1 MLFRKTINKLS
12 LLIVIM
18 LFFSCSDSNIYYDAD
33 WKNTTKENAV
43 YYRKSYRVAK
53 GIWPIN
59 DYYISGEKQFKGQA
73 IDSIATILEGD
84 ATWYFKTGKVQ
95 SKLRFKNGEI
105 IGEYIVKNNA
115 IGSEKTGWNEEDLV
129 YSELYSAAN
138 VANAS
143 DGRSTNTY
151 EHYYTNTSLIASQ
164 HTSNVGYANKHSF
177 TLYFNKVGDTIG
189 RLYYNEKS
197 DKWNGK
203 EVVFY
208 EFEQRGRNDFNSVKV
223 IHTYDKGQITHTE
236 YYNKQEKLVAQ
247 ILLKDNKAFDGTTF
261 KEVCGFQKI
270 KHFKNG
276 SLQKEITFKEGKQIA
291 ELDFVNELPYNGT
304 LHKCSGFTT
313 YADGKQHGLTLEY
326 FDDNGTIETKF
337 NYNNGYKHGNYVIYE
352 SPSVVLEKGS
362 YKNGVQTKTVIYYH
376 NGNFSADEPDNH
388 YSLKA
393 NVKSKNGKPYIT
405 KFEQFN
411 TKNNELL
418 KTFEFEKN
426 DTDQFNYLNNGY
438 HAVYLDDINN
448 DGFNDLHINYNLYYS
463 DLATN
468 TYYLFNY
475 ETNKYEHLA
484 ELDEAKTVKINSSKK
499 TITVSF
505 GDDFE
510 DRETRI
516 TYSFKGRKLIKEL
529 ELEVFYNQET
539 DEITTTQV
547 YPVEISK
554 YPLLANNL
562 PYLTFVQQYTKQSV
576 INTQQTITLKK
587 EPFTIT
593 LPGLSNGN
601 PAFEIKII
609 ASYNES
615 IFEEVPVSEINRSI
629 LSNSNTFAVGINS
642 SVLIIDES
650 GHNMLYYDINKEG
663 NLKPIKKIN
672 DQLSVFQAEINKM
685 HNGDKELTISKMDK
699 PIFMIIY
706 INKNDNLKIDENEI
720 YYLTLLFE

>member
-1 MLFRKTINKLS
+1 MLFL
-12 LLIVIM
+12 
-18 LFFSCSDSNIYYDAD
+18 SCSDSNIYYDAD

-43 YYRKSYRVAK
+43 YYRKSYREAK

-129 YSELYSAAN
+129 YSELYNAAN

-151 EHYYTNTSLIASQ
+151 EHYYVNTSLIASQ
-164 HTSNVGYANKHSF
+164 HTSNVGYDNKYSF
-177 TLYFNKVGDTIG
+177 TLYFNKKGGTIA
-189 RLYYNEKS
+189 RLNYNEKS
-197 DKWNGK
+197 DKWSGK

-208 EFEQRGRNDFNSVKV
+208 ELEQRGKNDYNSIKE
-223 IHTYDKGQITHTE
+223 IHTYNEGIITHTD
-236 YYNKQEKLVAQ
+236 YYNKQEELVAQ
-247 ILLKDNKAFDGTTF
+247 ITLKDNKAFNGTILQDIC
-261 KEVCGFQKI
+261 KFQKI
-270 KHFKNG
+270 KHFKNA
-276 SLQKEITFKEGKQIA
+276 SLEKEITLNKGKQIA
-291 ELDFVNELPYNGT
+291 EITFVNNLPYIGV
-304 LHKCSGFTT
+304 LYSCSGFIT
-313 YADGKQHGLTLEY
+313 YANGKKQGEAIQY
-326 FDDNGTIETKF
+326 FDDEGDIESKF

-352 SPSVVLEKGS
+352 SQAVVLEKGT
-362 YKNGVQTKTVIYYH
+362 YKNGVQTNTVIYYH
-376 NGNFSADEPDNH
+376 NGNLSVDERENH
-388 YSLKA
+388 YYLEAKI
-393 NVKSKNGKPYIT
+393 KSKKNNPFIT
-405 KFEQFN
+405 KLLQFN
-411 TKNNELL
+411 TEDNELL
-418 KTFEFEKN
+418 NTFEFEKN
-426 DTDQFNYLNNGY
+426 NTDQFNYLNNGY

-448 DGFNDLHINYNLYYS
+448 DGFNDLRINYNQYYS

-468 TYYLFNY
+468 TYYLFND
-475 ETNKYEHLA
+475 ETNKYEHIS

-516 TYSFKGRKLIKEL
+516 TYSFKNRKLIKNL

-547 YPVEISK
+547 YPVQVDK

-562 PYLTFVQQYTKQSV
+562 PYLTFVQQHSKQPV

-601 PAFEIKII
+601 PAFEVKII

-642 SVLIIDES
+642 SVLIIDDS

-685 HNGDKELTISKMDK
+685 HNGDREMTISEIDK
-699 PIFMIIY
+699 PIYMVIY
-706 INKNDNLKIDENEI
+706 INKNDNLKIENNEI
-720 YYLTLLFE
+720 YYLTLLFK